1 MPDTIN
7 AQVVPPASPL
17 KRTERPNTVAGL
29 LAKRRQLKALRDELD
44 AQLRRVV
51 CDIDHLDA
59 AIRLFDPATV
69 PTAVARYL
77 TKHRAQKGHVMRFVL
92 SRLREAAG
100 GPLTSRELT
109 EAWIEARGLR
119 TDDDTFCVLRK
130 RIGSC
135 LIKLRA
141 DGLVRNGQ
149 GRGGYVGYQLAD
161 Q

>member
-1 MPDTIN
+1 MTDMTN
-7 AQVVPPASPL
+7 AQATPTASLL

-29 LAKRRQLKALRDELD
+29 VEKRRELKALRDELD

-92 SRLREAAG
+92 SRLREAGG

-141 DGLVRNGQ
+141 EGLVRNGER
-149 GRGGYVGYQLAD
+149 RGGYVGYELMGG
-161 Q
+161 